1 MKRDNRNIFYVIIE
15 ETMDKARDNEKE
27 ETIKRSPV
35 AETFSGKYGDLVKMV
50 VSTDMGYQK

>member
-1 MKRDNRNIFYVIIE
+1 MKRDNRNICYVIIE

-35 AETFSGKYGDLVKMV
+35 AETFSEKYGDLVKMV